1 MRAAARLLAA
11 SDPWHKLG
19 LTSKHCLKSF
29 KVPYRET
36 WLAVSGSTIAGLVTI
51 TMYGTFRG
59 YIQSL
64 FVAPG
69 FRGSGVGAGL
79 LTRAEKIIFKK
90 TPNVFLCV
98 SSFNKGAR
106 RFYRRMGYAKVGVL
120 TDFVVKGQDEILMR
134 KTIAPSLGFKG
145 KNV

>member
-1 MRAAARLLAA
+1 MAA
-11 SDPWHKLG
+11 SDPWRKLG

-29 KVPYRET
+29 RVPYRKT
-36 WLAVSGSTIAGLVTI
+36 LLAAAGPEMAGLVTI
-51 TMYGTFRG
+51 TMSGTFRG

-69 FRGSGVGAGL
+69 FRGTGVGAEL
-79 LTRAEKIIFKK
+79 LGRAERQIFKK
-90 TPNVFLCV
+90 APNVFLCV
-98 SSFNKGAR
+98 SSFNKGAQ
-106 RFYRRMGYAKVGVL
+106 RFYRRLGYARVGVL
-120 TDFVVKGQDEILMR
+120 KDFVVSGQDEILMR